1 MADLGGQ
8 HVALA
13 WLGLQDPP
21 EPSLALAL
29 AILRSSIEI
38 VDAGCIGWLDGCNG
52 RGVAD
57 ANETLS
63 QWRATEAEAGDLDIA
78 AAETPT
84 FARIQ
89 DLPPNATST
98 ASGRSYTLKSYTI

>member
-13 WLGLQDPP
+13 WLGLEHPP
-21 EPSLALAL
+21 EPRLALAL

-38 VDAGCIGWLDGCNG
+38 VDADPIGCLDDCIG
-52 RGVAD
+52 RFIAD
-57 ANETLS
+57 TDEALS
-63 QWRATEAEAGDLDIA
+63 QRGAPEAEAGDLDIA
-78 AAETPT
+78 AAEAPT
-84 FARIQ
+84 FTRIQ

-98 ASGRSYTLKSYTI
+98 ALVRSYTVKSYTI

>member
-21 EPSLALAL
+21 EPCLALAL

-38 VDAGCIGWLDGCNG
+38 VDAGSIGCLDDCIG

-57 ANETLS
+57 ANEALS
-63 QWRATEAEAGDLDIA
+63 QWSATEAETGDLGVA

-98 ASGRSYTLKSYTI
+98 APVRSYTLKSYII